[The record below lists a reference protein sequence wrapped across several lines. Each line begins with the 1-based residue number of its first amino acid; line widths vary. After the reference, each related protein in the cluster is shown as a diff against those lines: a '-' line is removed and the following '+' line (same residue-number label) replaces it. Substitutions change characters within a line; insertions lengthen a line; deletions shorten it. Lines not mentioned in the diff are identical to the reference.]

1 MKQFETTFKTLDG
14 RTVREEYSTAEDAI
28 KAVEANGHGRV
39 VKFYGQ
45 PNMPYCLP
53 ATVWSSTAMW
63 TFGDDGWQGH
73 AIHNGRGNP
82 VNRTTPN

>member
-1 MKQFETTFKTLDG
+1 MTKFEATFTTLDG
-14 RTVREEYSTAEDAI
+14 RHISHDYSTADEAI

-39 VKFYGQ
+39 VKFHGH

-53 ATVWSSTAMW
+53 AIVWSSTAMW

-73 AIHNGRGNP
+73 AIHDGYGRAIDH
-82 VNRTTPN
+82 TTPN